1 MKSIT
6 KKALERYRSY
16 LVESEKSAATV
27 EKYLRD
33 LRAFAAWI
41 KGAELCKAAVLSYK
55 EKITAEYAPAS
66 VNSMLSSLNS
76 FFDYAGAPELKVKTL
91 KIQRRIFA
99 SGERELKKE
108 EYGRLLSAAKKKG
121 KRLFLLLQTVCS
133 TGIRVSELRYITV
146 SSVKSGRADIRL
158 KGKMRTILLPDELC
172 RMLRRYAA
180 ERNITEGSI
189 FVSRKGTPA
198 ARRFG
203 GCSKSSA
210 AKRGLNGKKCS
221 PTTCAICLPEPSM
234 RRRRISC
241 VLRTFWDIP
250 ISIRPE
256 FTQWNRAK
264 YSARP

>member
-1 MKSIT
+1 
-6 KKALERYRSY
+6 
-16 LVESEKSAATV
+16 
-27 EKYLRD
+27 
-33 LRAFAAWI
+33 
-41 KGAELCKAAVLSYK
+41 
-55 EKITAEYAPAS
+55 
-66 VNSMLSSLNS
+66 MLSSLNS
-76 FFDYAGAPELKVKTL
+76 FFDYAGAHELKVKTL

-172 RMLRRYAA
+172 RILRRYAA

-189 FVSRKGTPA
+189 FISRKGTPVNRSTILRMFKKLCGEA
-198 ARRFG
+198 GVERQ
-203 GCSKSSA
+203 
-210 AKRGLNGKKCS
+210 KKCS
-221 PTTCAICLPEPSM
+221 PTTCAICSPEPSV

-241 VLRTFWDIP
+241 VLRTFWDTP

>member
-1 MKSIT
+1 
-6 KKALERYRSY
+6 
-16 LVESEKSAATV
+16 
-27 EKYLRD
+27 
-33 LRAFAAWI
+33 
-41 KGAELCKAAVLSYK
+41 
-55 EKITAEYAPAS
+55 
-66 VNSMLSSLNS
+66 MLSSLNS
-76 FFDYAGAPELKVKTL
+76 FFDYAGAHELKVKTL

-121 KRLFLLLQTVCS
+121 ERLFLLLQTVCS

-146 SSVKSGRADIRL
+146 SAVKSGRADIRL
-158 KGKMRTILLPDELC
+158 KEKMRTILLPDELC
-172 RMLRRYAA
+172 RILRRHAA
-180 ERNITEGSI
+180 ERNITV
-189 FVSRKGTPA
+189 VSLFRARERPST
-198 ARRFG
+198 ARRSC

-221 PTTCAICLPEPSM
+221 PTTCAICSPEPSM
-234 RRRRISC
+234 RRRGISC
-241 VLRTFWDIP
+241 VLRTFWDTP